1 MQDEKGKESKNEKKL
16 FVVIT
21 FMGWVFFIALFIGRA
36 IGIIATHDDVAGI
49 GDFVGRLDVWGSI
62 GFLGLLIALTVG
74 VVYQN
79 KRSIKE

>member
-21 FMGWVFFIALFIGRA
+21 FIGWVFFIALFIGRA
-36 IGIIATHDDVAGI
+36 IGIIATHDDVGGI
-49 GDFVGRLDVWGSI
+49 GDFVSRLDVWSSI
-62 GFLGLLIALTVG
+62 GFLGLLIALTIG
-74 VVYQN
+74 VVYQS